1 MLSLRPC
8 VKQVCRYA
16 DGYQPHLVS
25 PEKGI
30 RALGVEALDQVE
42 GPVKSCVQAVY
53 TLLVNAA
60 RCAAGEGVDCH
71 RDLRLSGQCLS
82 GRARPICLGVWSDH
96 LAFTLCREA
105 ADKAGEHT
113 EAALMG
119 SLPMYVPDFKNV
131 VMPAIVHALDEWRN
145 EAEKSERAVADA

>member
-1 MLSLRPC
+1 MASKVKEAFMGDKGLSGVVRKAPLEKVFEIKNVKQVRTGRSRWARHATSSLFASCIGPMLSLRPC

-60 RCAAGEGVDCH
+60 RCAAREGVDCRGGQPH
-71 RDLRLSGQCLS
+71 LSG
-82 GRARPICLGVWSDH
+82 
-96 LAFTLCREA
+96 
-105 ADKAGEHT
+105 
-113 EAALMG
+113 
-119 SLPMYVPDFKNV
+119 
-131 VMPAIVHALDEWRN
+131 
-145 EAEKSERAVADA
+145 